1 MRNIKKYIKGTYKHT
16 PQEYILVAEEFYE
29 LHKQDQWTAIDNAWR
44 MGFESAY
51 RAAKRGRLDFQNLES
66 KGEMNMRFSQ
76 MFLKMGYNTVVK
88 VYKVVN
94 RESDDLTG
102 ATVINTSY
110 MGMFNRYD
118 KVPKAIWSAHVYS
131 ICAEDKDVLVV
142 TIEDK
147 K

>member
-1 MRNIKKYIKGTYKHT
+1 MRNIKKYIKDTYKHT

-29 LHKQDQWTAIDNAWR
+29 FHKQDQWTAIDNAWR

-51 RAAKRGRLDFQNLES
+51 RAAKRGRLDYQNLES

-88 VYKVVN
+88 FYKFVN

>member
-1 MRNIKKYIKGTYKHT
+1 M
-16 PQEYILVAEEFYE
+16 
-29 LHKQDQWTAIDNAWR
+29 HKQDRWTSIDNAWR

-51 RAAKRGRLDFQNLES
+51 RAAKRGRLDFQNLKS
-66 KGEMNMRFSQ
+66 KGEINMRFSQ

-88 VYKVVN
+88 VYKVIS
-94 RESDDLTG
+94 REPDDNGT
-102 ATVINTSY
+102 TTINAGY

-118 KVPKAIWSAHVYS
+118 KVPKEIWSAQVYS

-147 K
+147 NKEH